1 MNAIA
6 TAVKA
11 YYDSQGWK
19 YDYNEDENVFY
30 MRMSLKVVD
39 GCRVITDV
47 QNDKTFI
54 TYSIFPI
61 KIPVEKRLAM
71 AEYLTRVNYGLI
83 HGNFE
88 MDFEDGEVR
97 YKVTTCCGPIEMDLN
112 SMETVIDCGF
122 YMLDR
127 YGEGILSILYG
138 NVTPEQAIKNI
149 EGKDK

>member
-61 KIPVEKRLAM
+61 KIPVDKRLAM

-149 EGKDK
+149 EGKGK

>member
-47 QNDKTFI
+47 QN
-54 TYSIFPI
+54 
-61 KIPVEKRLAM
+61 E
-71 AEYLTRVNYGLI
+71 
-83 HGNFE
+83 
-88 MDFEDGEVR
+88 
-97 YKVTTCCGPIEMDLN
+97 
-112 SMETVIDCGF
+112 
-122 YMLDR
+122 
-127 YGEGILSILYG
+127 
-138 NVTPEQAIKNI
+138 
-149 EGKDK
+149 

>member
-6 TAVKA
+6 TAAGA

-61 KIPVEKRLAM
+61 KIPVDKRLAM
-71 AEYLTRVNYGLI
+71 AEYLTR
-83 HGNFE
+83 
-88 MDFEDGEVR
+88 
-97 YKVTTCCGPIEMDLN
+97 
-112 SMETVIDCGF
+112 
-122 YMLDR
+122 
-127 YGEGILSILYG
+127 SIM
-138 NVTPEQAIKNI
+138 A
-149 EGKDK
+149 